1 MDSISFYDFDVTTGS
16 EIQANALFDILDD
29 LSFLVSKRRSPIN
42 NPPKNHQTTRN
53 NDNPKGFP

>member
-16 EIQANALFDILDD
+16 EIQANALFDIFDD
-29 LSFLVSKRRSPIN
+29 LSLLVSKRKRPIN
-42 NPPKNHQTTRN
+42 TPPKNHQTKCN